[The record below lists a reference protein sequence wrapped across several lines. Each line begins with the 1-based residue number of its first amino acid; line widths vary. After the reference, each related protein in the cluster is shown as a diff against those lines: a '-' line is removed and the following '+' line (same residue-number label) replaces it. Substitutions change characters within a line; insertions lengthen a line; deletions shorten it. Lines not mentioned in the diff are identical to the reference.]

1 MLGVARDPVFGPIVA
16 FGAGGVA
23 VEVFND
29 VAVTVPPLND
39 MIASSLIRRTR
50 IARALGPFRNHPA
63 ADMDAVRG
71 ILLRVSEM
79 ACELPEMVQLDLNP
93 VVADEFGA
101 VAVDVSILVAPLPA
115 GFHRYDHMAVH
126 PYPAHLVTEGQLKD
140 GSPCVLRPIRPED
153 ADELQRFV
161 REELSDESRF
171 NRFMSTLK
179 QLPPSLLVRF
189 TQLDYAREMAL
200 VVTVEED
207 GIPHMAG
214 VARYTANPDAAS
226 CEFAISI
233 GDRWQGRGLGY
244 QLMSTLFLAALDAG
258 LSTIEGEIL
267 GTNSQML
274 GLMRKLGF
282 EIRQHPDDPTLKWVV
297 RSLAPVQASPA

>member
-1 MLGVARDPVFGPIVA
+1 ARELMMGVTRDAVFGPVVA
-16 FGAGGVA
+16 FGSGGLT

-29 VAVTVPPLND
+29 VAVTLPPMNEL
-39 MIASSLIRRTR
+39 IAGNLIRRTR
-50 IARALGPFRNHPA
+50 IAKALGPFRNQPA
-63 ADMDAVRG
+63 ADMEAVRD
-71 ILLRVSEM
+71 ILLRVAEM

-93 VVADEFGA
+93 VVADEHGA
-101 VAVDVSILVAPLPA
+101 VAVDASILVAPLPQR
-115 GFHRYDHMAVH
+115 FRRYDHMAVY
-126 PYPAHLVTEGQLKD
+126 PYPTHLVAKGKLKD
-140 GSPCVLRPIRPED
+140 GLPCVMRPIRPED

-161 REELSDESRF
+161 RDELSEESRF

-200 VVTVEED
+200 VVTVSEGGAEH
-207 GIPHMAG
+207 ITG

-233 GDRWQGRGLGY
+233 GDRWQGKGLGY
-244 QLMSTLFLAALDAG
+244 QLMHALFMAALDSG
-258 LSTIEGEIL
+258 LHTMEGEIL
-267 GTNSQML
+267 ASNTHML

-282 EIRQHPDDPTLKWVV
+282 EVRPHPDDMSLKWVV
-297 RSLAPVQASPA
+297 RTL